1 MANILTEVIT
11 SIANER
17 IQQTNRFGMSIIN
30 LPEIDI
36 RYFVENLVV
45 VSKVELFFL
54 GYGNERNR
62 EIEDAIKVKEGISVF
77 FTVEEAEESRNVGE
91 DNVFRI
97 HFIKNSELEKISSLK
112 WYEPIDV
119 DLVYKRSCK
128 YAQKKLAGS
137 NETIK
142 ALLQALG
149 RKDIRAILNFERV
162 LDYLNCLLDA
172 DPSELSTE
180 VEEQIYRL
188 GLLMNPGFCTGN
200 PGLEKIKDS
209 IKQNYDA
216 VRRISTLE
224 KKDRQNIAS
233 YSSKNPDNET
243 VRLILEYY
251 STPTSTAL
259 LKKLTLSNV
268 QECLKAVAGSGKT
281 SPKKKKAGN
290 NPVAVAASLM
300 FEEKDEL
307 VEKFVEEAANKIDNR
322 SDKNKVAS
330 VSVEVDGVQIDF
342 TVVPTTEKLSEMSVE
357 EEKWGEY
364 IFADVGNPQDAI
376 DDSEKYEQTYFDS
389 SYVDEIREYLLR
401 AAEFE
406 EAKSAAEGIRIAL
419 EKFLEL
425 RKKVLPYSTRL
436 QDMPMLQVLRERKLF
451 VDYLESYERLIFA
464 IKDGYTSLS
473 ELDSIGAKEVISEI
487 VSLDFVYIIG
497 RENSHAMPTPLN
509 PLYLW
514 KYIMLAQ
521 ELVESRGISEG
532 NEGFISEED
541 QLFILRKAEEIPDPL
556 ALVML
561 PKNSETSI
569 ECLPYAGKIGNIPIY
584 SSMPQISNNKS
595 GMDAVCQNIV
605 RYMCLY
611 PHSCMMLHVSFI
623 NPPSVESVVLM
634 LKNLDKNKDF
644 ISFGQVGI
652 DLTIYRTKE
661 TSADWVEIQDKTLSE
676 GMLGKVKGKSS
687 DRFYLSV
694 KNKCMSYAEIID
706 DISKEQHIV
715 VIFDPNER
723 NIETAK
729 NNRNIHLHPLCVPKV
744 YEYNKMRGEVKVRP
758 ANEGGIFS
766 NYAAII
772 EKLYDQPSTF
782 GHRNVFVNTPLRRET
797 YIRLLD
803 KSDWLIILDQN
814 LKSWDISLQSAS
826 ERLYFKNDDYRA
838 IGVYSKNSS
847 KFSMGYYE
855 IAQAQGNFS
864 PNDSGIDR
872 IVSETRTINDDGLL
886 SIISHNTNR
895 IFEQN
900 HGKGSLGLALA
911 ALKYK
916 RKLPYAVLVGLD
928 TQLAQ
933 QWLSERDD
941 GRLPDL
947 IGISFDEQD
956 DSLAKVDL
964 IEVKTYDD
972 YLIDK
977 KGVISG
983 HAVEQASILESLME
997 EIFGSSE
1004 KITTVSRREILR
1016 EQVFEYVFASNYSN
1030 TVDKQKMCEMLN
1042 KLFAGECQID
1052 ISKNIYRVNFDC
1064 IDSSEVSYS
1073 DENGTNY
1080 RLTVIGANE
1089 IQSILTDTD
1098 FENDN
1103 SDTIELG
1110 NNSIE
1115 GKNDSVAIPAS
1126 EADSEVFVQKN
1137 NEECAREKERMEK
1150 LAGDVLGEEDVNE
1163 KQRDNDLHEKCVR
1176 LNVVLKSYGI
1186 KAKPVNEDLV
1196 QTTNRFTRF
1205 ILELKSGEIEAN
1217 LTKRKDDI
1225 ARELEAAGEIFITRV
1240 NGTHYIAID
1249 VPFAGKRAP
1258 LKISD
1263 YMYLLENTKGALNF
1277 IAGQEPDG
1285 NFRIV
1290 DLEEAPH
1297 MLVAGTTGSGKSVF
1311 LNSVIV
1317 SLAETH
1323 TADELEMIL
1332 VDPKQMEFYFYE
1344 GLPHLRNNKIL
1355 TDPVEAIEMLEKVR
1369 TIDVPERIAKIQSS
1383 RSKNILQHNER
1394 CPDDK
1399 LKHLVIV
1406 IDEYSALVNAAS
1418 LQGKKVR
1425 DEFEKN
1431 LCTLVFMA
1439 RAYGIHLIVATQYP
1453 TATYVT
1459 PALKSNLPF
1468 RVAFRLPSYK
1478 DSMTILDRTGAEDL
1492 LGNGDMLLLSDD
1504 GLTRLQGCY
1513 ISENELVEFVNSKK

>member
-17 IQQTNRFGMSIIN
+17 IQQTNRFGMSIVN

-36 RYFVENLVV
+36 QYFVDNLVV
-45 VSKVELFFL
+45 ASKVELFFL
-54 GYGNERNR
+54 GYGNDRNR
-62 EIEDAIKVKEGISVF
+62 EVEATIKNKEGIGVF

-112 WYEPIDV
+112 WYEPVDV

-128 YAQKKLAGS
+128 YVQKKLAGS

-149 RKDIRAILNFERV
+149 RQDIRAILNFERM
-162 LDYLNCLLDA
+162 LDYLNSLLEA
-172 DPSELSTE
+172 EPSELPTE
-180 VEEQIYRL
+180 VEQQIYRL

-200 PGLEKIKDS
+200 PGCEKIKDS

-216 VRRISTLE
+216 VRRISNLE
-224 KKDRQNIAS
+224 KKDRQNIAA

-243 VRLILEYY
+243 VRIILEYY
-251 STPTSTAL
+251 SSPTNTEL

-268 QECLKAVAGSGKT
+268 QECLKAVAGCEKI
-281 SPKKKKAGN
+281 PPRKKKAGN
-290 NPVAVAASLM
+290 NPVAAAASLM
-300 FEEKDEL
+300 FEEKDDL
-307 VEKFVEEAANKIDNR
+307 VERFVEEAANKIDNR
-322 SDKNKVAS
+322 SEKNKVTP

-364 IFADVGNPQDAI
+364 IFADVVSPQNAI
-376 DDSEKYEQTYFDS
+376 DDSEKYEQTNFDS

-406 EAKSAAEGIRIAL
+406 EAKSAAEGISIAFDN
-419 EKFLEL
+419 FLEL
-425 RKKVLPYSTRL
+425 RKKILPYSTRL
-436 QDMPMLQVLRERKLF
+436 QDMPMLQVLKKNKLF
-451 VDYLESYERLIFA
+451 VDYLEAYERLIFA
-464 IKDGYTSLS
+464 IKDGYTSLN
-473 ELDSIGAKEVISEI
+473 ELDSIGAKEVVSEI
-487 VSLDFVYIIG
+487 VALDFVYIIG

-514 KYIMLAQ
+514 KYIKLAQ
-521 ELVESRGISEG
+521 EIIESRGISEG

-561 PKNSETSI
+561 PKNSETTI
-569 ECLPYAGKIGNIPIY
+569 ECLPYAGRIGNIPIY
-584 SSMPQISNNKS
+584 SSVPQISDNKS

-611 PHSCMMLHVSFI
+611 PHSKMMLHVSVI

-634 LKNLDKNKDF
+634 LKSLDKNKDF

-661 TSADWVEIQDKTLSE
+661 TSADWVEIQDKALNE
-676 GMLGKVKGKSS
+676 GMLGKVKGKNS

-694 KNKCMSYAEIID
+694 KNKCMSYAEIIE

-766 NYAAII
+766 NYASII
-772 EKLYDQPSTF
+772 EKLYDQPSAF

-797 YIRLLD
+797 YLRLLD

-847 KFSMGYYE
+847 KFSRGYYE
-855 IAQAQGNFS
+855 IAQAQGNFL
-864 PNDSGIDR
+864 PNDNGIDR
-872 IVSETRTINDDGLL
+872 IVLETRTINDDGLL
-886 SIISHNTNR
+886 SIISHSTNQ

-900 HGKGSLGLALA
+900 HGKGSLGLAIA

-941 GRLPDL
+941 GKLPDL
-947 IGISFDEQD
+947 IGISFDEKD
-956 DSLAKVDL
+956 DSFAKIDL

-972 YLIDK
+972 YQIDDN
-977 KGVISG
+977 GVISG
-983 HAVEQASILESLME
+983 HAVEQAGILESLMK

-1016 EQVFEYVFASNYSN
+1016 EQVFEYVFASNFSN
-1030 TVDKQKMCEMLN
+1030 TVDKQKMCELLN
-1042 KLFAGECQID
+1042 KLFAGECQIE
-1052 ISKNIYRVNFDC
+1052 ISRNIYRVNFDC
-1064 IDSSEVSYS
+1064 IDSGKGSFY
-1073 DENGTNY
+1073 DENGTDY
-1080 RLTVIGANE
+1080 QLTVIGAEE
-1089 IQSILTDTD
+1089 IQAILTDTD
-1098 FENDN
+1098 FENEK
-1103 SDTIELG
+1103 SDAIEMK
-1110 NNSIE
+1110 NNSTK
-1115 GKNDSVAIPAS
+1115 GKNAHEANFISEVSS
-1126 EADSEVFVQKN
+1126 EAFIQKK
-1137 NEECAREKERMEK
+1137 NEESAHKKEMIKK
-1150 LAGDVLGEEDVNE
+1150 LADDDLGKENVNE
-1163 KQRDNDLHEKCVR
+1163 KQIDNDLHEKCVR

-1186 KAKPVNEDLV
+1186 NAKPVNEELV

-1205 ILELKSGEIEAN
+1205 KLELKSGEIEAN

-1225 ARELEAAGEIFITRV
+1225 ARELEAAGEIFISRV
-1240 NGTHYIAID
+1240 NGTHYLAID
-1249 VPFAGKRAP
+1249 VPFSGKRAP
-1258 LKISD
+1258 LKLSD
-1263 YMYLLENTKGALNF
+1263 QIHLLNNTKGALNF

-1323 TADELEMIL
+1323 TADELDMIL

-1369 TIDVPERIAKIQSS
+1369 TIDVPERITKIQSS
-1383 RSKNILQHNER
+1383 RSKNILQHNEK

-1399 LKHLVIV
+1399 IN
-1406 IDEYSALVNAAS
+1406 VNF
-1418 LQGKKVR
+1418 QFFY
-1425 DEFEKN
+1425 D
-1431 LCTLVFMA
+1431 
-1439 RAYGIHLIVATQYP
+1439 
-1453 TATYVT
+1453 
-1459 PALKSNLPF
+1459 
-1468 RVAFRLPSYK
+1468 
-1478 DSMTILDRTGAEDL
+1478 
-1492 LGNGDMLLLSDD
+1492 
-1504 GLTRLQGCY
+1504 
-1513 ISENELVEFVNSKK
+1513 

>member
-1 MANILTEVIT
+1 MANVLTEVIT

-36 RYFVENLVV
+36 QYFVENIIIK
-45 VSKVELFFL
+45 SRVELFFL
-54 GYGNERNR
+54 GYGKERNK
-62 EIEDAIKVKEGISVF
+62 EIEDTIRFKDGINAF

-91 DNVFRI
+91 DCVFRI

-112 WYEPIDV
+112 WYEPINV

-128 YAQKKLAGS
+128 YAQKKLEGS

-142 ALLQALG
+142 ALLQVLG
-149 RKDIRAILNFERV
+149 RQDIRAILNFERV
-162 LDYLNCLLDA
+162 LEYLNSLLEA
-172 DPSELSTE
+172 APSNLPTE
-180 VEEQIYRL
+180 VEQQIYRL

-200 PGLEKIKDS
+200 PGFDKIKDS

-224 KKDRQNIAS
+224 KKDRQNIAA

-251 STPTSTAL
+251 SNPSVEL
-259 LKKLTLSNV
+259 LKKMTLSNV
-268 QECLKAVAGSGKT
+268 QECLKAVANSGKMP
-281 SPKKKKAGN
+281 PKKKKAGN
-290 NPVAVAASLM
+290 NPVSAAAELM

-307 VEKFVEEAANKIDNR
+307 LERFVEEATKKIDAR
-322 SDKNKVAS
+322 TDKNKV
-330 VSVEVDGVQIDF
+330 VSVPVEIDGLQIDF
-342 TVVPTTEKLSEMSVE
+342 TVVPTAEKMAEMSVE
-357 EEKWGEY
+357 EEKWGKY
-364 IFADVGNPQDAI
+364 IFANVGSPQNAI
-376 DDSEKYEQTYFDS
+376 DDSEKYEQVNFDS
-389 SYVDEIREYLLR
+389 AYVDEIRSYLLR
-401 AAEFE
+401 AAQFE
-406 EAKSAAEGIRIAL
+406 EAKATAENISLAF

-425 RKKVLPYSTRL
+425 RKKILPYSIRL
-436 QDMPMLQVLRERKLF
+436 QDMPMLQVLKESKLF

-487 VSLDFVYIIG
+487 VSLDFVYVIG
-497 RENSHAMPTPLN
+497 RDNSHAMPTPLN

-514 KYIMLAQ
+514 KYIKLAQ
-521 ELVESRGISEG
+521 EIIESRGISEG

-584 SSMPQISNNKS
+584 SSAPQISDNKA
-595 GMDAVCQNIV
+595 GMDAVCQNLV

-611 PHSCMMLHVSFI
+611 PHSSMMLHVSFI
-623 NPPSVESVVLM
+623 NPPSVESVVTM
-634 LKNLDKNKDF
+634 LKSLDKNKDF
-644 ISFGQVGI
+644 LNFGQVGI

-661 TSADWVEIQDKTLSE
+661 TSVEWIEIQDKALNE
-676 GMLGKVKGKSS
+676 GMLGKIKGKNSNC
-687 DRFYLSV
+687 FYLSI
-694 KNKCMSYAEIID
+694 KNKCMSYSEIIE

-723 NIETAK
+723 NIEAAK

-758 ANEGGIFS
+758 ANEGGVFS

-772 EKLYDQPSTF
+772 EKLYDQPSAF

-797 YIRLLD
+797 YIELLD

-847 KFSMGYYE
+847 KFSLGYRE
-855 IAQAQGNFS
+855 IIKALGNYS
-864 PNDSGIDR
+864 PNDKGIDR
-872 IVSETRTINDDGLL
+872 IVSETRTINNDGLL
-886 SIISHNTNR
+886 SIISHSTNQ

-916 RKLPYAVLVGLD
+916 RNRPYAVLVGLD

-933 QWLSERDD
+933 QWLSERED
-941 GRLPDL
+941 GKLPDL
-947 IGISFDEQD
+947 IGISFDEKD
-956 DSLAKVDL
+956 DSRAKIDL

-972 YLIDK
+972 YHIDEEQ
-977 KGVISG
+977 VISG
-983 HAVEQASILESLME
+983 HAVEQAGILEALMRE
-997 EIFGSSE
+997 MFGSNE

-1016 EQVFEYVFASNYSN
+1016 EQVFEYVFASNFSN
-1030 TVDKQKMCEMLN
+1030 AVDKQKMCEMLN
-1042 KLFAGECQID
+1042 KLFAGACQID
-1052 ISKNIYRVNFDC
+1052 MSRNIYRVNFEC
-1064 IDSSEVSYS
+1064 IDSNENNYS
-1073 DENGTNY
+1073 DENGTDY
-1080 RLTVIGANE
+1080 CLTVIGAKE
-1089 IQSILTDTD
+1089 IQSILTDTSFVKD
-1098 FENDN
+1098 KADISVVGN
-1103 SDTIELG
+1103 S
-1110 NNSIE
+1110 SS
-1115 GKNDSVAIPAS
+1115 KQKS
-1126 EADSEVFVQKN
+1126 DSEVKLGSEVAAIN
-1137 NEECAREKERMEK
+1137 LSEEMHNEQVSEERISDGE
-1150 LAGDVLGEEDVNE
+1150 LDIEEDTQ
-1163 KQRDNDLHEKCVR
+1163 KRDDNDLHEKCVR

-1186 KAKPVNEDLV
+1186 NAKPVAEELV

-1205 ILELKSGEIEAN
+1205 KLELKPGETESN

-1225 ARELEAAGEIFITRV
+1225 ARELEAAGEIFITRI
-1240 NGTHYIAID
+1240 NGTRYIAID
-1249 VPFAGKRAP
+1249 VPFSGKREP
-1258 LKISD
+1258 LRLSD
-1263 YMYLLENTKGALNF
+1263 YMKLLKTTKGSLNF
-1277 IAGQEPDG
+1277 VAGQEPDG

-1323 TADELEMIL
+1323 THDELEMIL

-1355 TDPVEAIEMLEKVR
+1355 TDPIEAIEMLERVR
-1369 TIDVPERIAKIQSS
+1369 TVDVPERIAKIQSS
-1383 RSKNILQHNER
+1383 RSKNILQHNEK
-1394 CPDDK
+1394 CSGDK

-1459 PALKSNLPF
+1459 SALKSNLPF
-1468 RVAFRLPSYK
+1468 RVAFRLPSHT

-1492 LGNGDMLLLSDD
+1492 LGNGDMLMLSDE
-1504 GLTRLQGCY
+1504 GLTRLQGCF
-1513 ISENELVEFVNSKK
+1513 ISGDEIIEFVDSKKEG

>member
-17 IQQTNRFGMSIIN
+17 IQQTNRFGMSIVN
-30 LPEIDI
+30 LPEIYI
-36 RYFVENLVV
+36 QYFVENIIIR
-45 VSKVELFFL
+45 SRVELFFL
-54 GYGNERNR
+54 GYGKEKNK
-62 EIEDAIKVKEGISVF
+62 EIEDTIKFKDGINMF
-77 FTVEEAEESRNVGE
+77 FTVEEAEDSRNAGK
-91 DNVFRI
+91 DDVFRI

-112 WYEPIDV
+112 WYEPINV
-119 DLVYKRSCK
+119 DLVYKRCCK

-142 ALLQALG
+142 ALLQVLG
-149 RKDIRAILNFERV
+149 RQDIRAILNFERV
-162 LDYLNCLLDA
+162 LEYLNSLLDTA
-172 DPSELSTE
+172 ASDLPTE
-180 VEEQIYRL
+180 VEQQIYRL

-200 PGLEKIKDS
+200 QGFDKIKDS
-209 IKQNYDA
+209 IKQNYDT

-224 KKDRQNIAS
+224 KKDRQNIAV

-251 STPTSTAL
+251 STPSIAL
-259 LKKLTLSNV
+259 LKKMALSNV
-268 QECLKAVAGSGKT
+268 QECLKAVANSGKT
-281 SPKKKKAGN
+281 PLKKKKTGN
-290 NPVAVAASLM
+290 NPVSAAASLM

-307 VEKFVEEAANKIDNR
+307 LEKFVEEAANRIDNR
-322 SDKNKVAS
+322 TDKNKV
-330 VSVEVDGVQIDF
+330 VPVPVEIDGFQIDF
-342 TVVPTTEKLSEMSVE
+342 TVVPTTEKLAEMSVE

-364 IFADVGNPQDAI
+364 IFANVGSPQNAI
-376 DDSEKYEQTYFDS
+376 DDSEKYEQTNFDS
-389 SYVDEIREYLLR
+389 TYVDEIRRYLLR
-401 AAEFE
+401 ASEFE
-406 EAKSAAEGIRIAL
+406 EAKATAESISLAF

-425 RKKVLPYSTRL
+425 RKKILPYSTRL
-436 QDMPMLQVLRERKLF
+436 QDMPMLQVLKESKLF

-473 ELDSIGAKEVISEI
+473 ELDSIGAKEVVSEI
-487 VSLDFVYIIG
+487 VSLDFVYVIG
-497 RENSHAMPTPLN
+497 RDNSHAMPTPLN

-514 KYIMLAQ
+514 KYIKLAQ
-521 ELVESRGISEG
+521 EIIESRGISEG

-561 PKNSETSI
+561 PKNSETTI

-584 SSMPQISNNKS
+584 SSTPQISDNKS
-595 GMDAVCQNIV
+595 GMDAVCQNMV

-611 PHSCMMLHVSFI
+611 PHSSMMLHVSFI
-623 NPPSVESVVLM
+623 NPPSVESVVTM
-634 LKNLDKNKDF
+634 LKSLDKNKDF
-644 ISFGQVGI
+644 LSFGQVGI

-661 TSADWVEIQDKTLSE
+661 TSAEWIEIQDKALNE
-676 GMLGKVKGKSS
+676 GMLGKVKGKNSE
-687 DRFYLSV
+687 RFYLSV
-694 KNKCMSYAEIID
+694 KDKCMSYAEIIE
-706 DISKEQHIV
+706 DISKEQHMV

-758 ANEGGIFS
+758 SNEGGIFS

-772 EKLYDQPSTF
+772 EKLYDQPSAF

-797 YIRLLD
+797 YIKLLD

-847 KFSMGYYE
+847 KFSMGYRE
-855 IAQAQGNFS
+855 IITSLGNYS
-864 PNDSGIDR
+864 PNDRGIER
-872 IVSETRTINDDGLL
+872 IVLETRTINDDGLL
-886 SIISHNTNR
+886 SIISHSTNH

-916 RKLPYAVLVGLD
+916 RKQPYTVLVGLD

-941 GRLPDL
+941 GKLPDL
-947 IGISFDEQD
+947 IGISFDEKK
-956 DSLAKVDL
+956 DSRAKIDL

-972 YLIDK
+972 YHIDENQ
-977 KGVISG
+977 VISG
-983 HAVEQASILESLME
+983 HAVEQAGILESLMK
-997 EIFGSSE
+997 EIFGKSE

-1016 EQVFEYVFASNYSN
+1016 EQVFEYVFASNFSN
-1030 TVDKQKMCEMLN
+1030 NVDKQKMCEMLN

-1052 ISKNIYRVNFDC
+1052 MSRNIYRVNFEC
-1064 IDSSEVSYS
+1064 IDSNEGSYI
-1073 DENGTNY
+1073 DENGTDY
-1080 RLTVIGANE
+1080 CLTVIGAKE

-1098 FENDN
+1098 FAEDN
-1103 SDTIELG
+1103 SNTIEEG
-1110 NNSIE
+1110 NSLSEFN
-1115 GKNDSVAIPAS
+1115 VVS
-1126 EADSEVFVQKN
+1126 EAESSCEHVHEETIARSSEKIHHEKVSKESISDSESDN
-1137 NEECAREKERMEK
+1137 NGGTERM
-1150 LAGDVLGEEDVNE
+1150 D
-1163 KQRDNDLHEKCVR
+1163 DNDLHEKCVR

-1186 KAKPVNEDLV
+1186 NAKPVAEELV

-1205 ILELKSGEIEAN
+1205 KIELKPGETEAN

-1225 ARELEAAGEIFITRV
+1225 ARELEAAGEIFITRI
-1240 NGTHYIAID
+1240 NGTRYIAID
-1249 VPFAGKRAP
+1249 VPFSGKREP
-1258 LKISD
+1258 LK
-1263 YMYLLENTKGALNF
+1263 LLNHMQLLNDTMGSLNF

-1285 NFRIV
+1285 NFRII

-1323 TADELEMIL
+1323 THDELEMIL

-1344 GLPHLRNNKIL
+1344 GLPHLRNDKIL
-1355 TDPVEAIEMLEKVR
+1355 TDPVEAIEMLERVR
-1369 TIDVPERIAKIQSS
+1369 TVDVPERIAKIQSS
-1383 RSKNILQHNER
+1383 RSKNILQHNEK

-1418 LQGKKVR
+1418 LQGKKIR

-1459 PALKSNLPF
+1459 SALKSNLPF
-1468 RVAFRLPSYK
+1468 RVAFRLPSHT

-1492 LGNGDMLLLSDD
+1492 LGNGDMLMLSDE
-1504 GLTRLQGCY
+1504 GLTRLQGCF
-1513 ISENELVEFVNSKK
+1513 ISEDEIIEFVNSKK